1 MSAIVRLALPVL
13 AVASTAFAASCST
26 SATATIQN
34 GGDATSLA
42 TCTTFSGSIAIA
54 TQGAGDIALNGIKKI
69 TGTLFAE
76 NNNAVTSLSGD
87 SLESVGDFTL
97 QNTTAITSISF
108 PKLTTVGT
116 IKWISVSKLNQVTA
130 PISKA
135 DNIDIEN
142 TELQEF
148 PTFNLT
154 TINGLTI
161 VNNRFISKISLALTN
176 ITGAL
181 IVQGNEGDLSIE
193 LLSLQAANN
202 ITVQSSNSFNAPL
215 LTSLGDS
222 LVLRTNVFESFSTP
236 NLTKVGNA
244 LVVADNNK
252 LTNISFPELVE
263 VSKALIIANNTLL
276 SKINDLGK
284 LKKIGAD
291 LDFHGNFSEV
301 SLPSLTSVGG
311 SFNIQ
316 STGDIQKTC
325 DSVFKPMSGKQ
336 IQGKYQCVGQ
346 VINPGGI
353 DSKPSTTGTGG
364 TTKPTGAA
372 ASVHVQQ
379 GLLGFAGIAAAA
391 FFL

>member
-1 MSAIVRLALPVL
+1 MSAIVRFALPVL
-13 AVASTAFAASCST
+13 AAASTAYAASCST

-34 GGDATSLA
+34 SGDATALA
-42 TCTTFSGSIAIA
+42 SCTTFSGSIAIA

-69 TGTLFAE
+69 TGNIFAE
-76 NNNAVTSLSGD
+76 NNSGVSSLSGD
-87 SLESVGDFTL
+87 SLESLGDFSL
-97 QNTTAITSISF
+97 SNTTAITSINF
-108 PKLTTVGT
+108 PKLATVGT

-148 PTFNLT
+148 PAFNLT
-154 TINGLTI
+154 SINGLTI
-161 VNNRFISKISLALTN
+161 VNNRFISKISLALTS
-176 ITGAL
+176 ISGAL

-193 LLSLQAANN
+193 LLSLTSANN
-202 ITVQSSNSFNAPL
+202 ITVQSSNSFRAPL
-215 LTSLGDS
+215 LSTLSDS
-222 LVLRTNVFESFSTP
+222 LVLRSNVFESFSTP

-252 LTNISFPELVE
+252 LTNISFPELTE
-263 VSKALIIANNTLL
+263 VSKALVIANNTLL
-276 SKINDLGK
+276 SKINNLGK

-301 SLPSLTSVGG
+301 SLPSLNQVGG

-316 STGDIQKTC
+316 STGDIQNTC
-325 DSVFKPMSGKQ
+325 DTVFKPMSGKQ
-336 IQGKYQCVGQ
+336 IQGKYQCVGK
-346 VINPGGI
+346 VVNPGGI
-353 DSKPSTTGTGG
+353 DNTPTTTGTGNNS
-364 TTKPTGAA
+364 KPTGAA
-372 ASVHVQQ
+372 ASVQVQH
-379 GLLGFAGIAAAA
+379 GLLGLAGLAAAA